1 MENTMLKALAIAA
14 ISLCICSVWGA
25 KVEGEQTTGVRVIPM
40 RPTPEP
46 DEVEVR
52 FAFPYEGELKTG
64 NPVIVQLRLE
74 AFPLGFNSD
83 FPRAREIRNSD
94 EGQSLHIIVDGKHHF
109 DINEA
114 IDDVAE
120 NEEIDFDQIIQ
131 AKIPYRLSDGIHILR
146 AFPVRSFGEALKG
159 PKSFAS
165 TYFYYGKTEQKSSV
179 DLDKPYL
186 TYNCPEG
193 EFERDQP
200 VLLDFY
206 LSNTQLSKDGYK
218 VRLIIDG
225 TDKRILTD
233 WAPYYIYGLKKG
245 SHSIKLELLDPSGKV
260 LAPLFNDLQQTIV
273 VK

>member
-1 MENTMLKALAIAA
+1 MKLLATIAA
-14 ISLCICSVWGA
+14 ISLSVCSVWGA
-25 KVEGEQTTGVRVIPM
+25 SVEGAQTTGVRVIPM

-52 FAFPYEGELKTG
+52 FAFPLEGELKTE
-64 NPVIVQLRLE
+64 NPVITQLRLE
-74 AFPLGFNSD
+74 GYPLGFDSD
-83 FPRAREIRNSD
+83 FPRAREIRNND

-131 AKIPYRLSDGIHILR
+131 AKIPYSLSDGIHILR
-146 AFPVRSFGEALKG
+146 AFPVRSFGESLKN
-159 PKSFAS
+159 PKCFAAI
-165 TYFYYGKTEQKSSV
+165 YFYFRKAEQTPSV

-193 EFERDQP
+193 EFQSDQP
-200 VLLDFY
+200 ILLDFY

-218 VRLIIDG
+218 VRLTIDG
-225 TDKRILTD
+225 SDKRILTE

-245 SHSIKLELLDPSGKV
+245 SHSIKLELLDPNGKV
-260 LAPLFNDLQQTIV
+260 LAPLFNDLEQKISV
-273 VK
+273 R